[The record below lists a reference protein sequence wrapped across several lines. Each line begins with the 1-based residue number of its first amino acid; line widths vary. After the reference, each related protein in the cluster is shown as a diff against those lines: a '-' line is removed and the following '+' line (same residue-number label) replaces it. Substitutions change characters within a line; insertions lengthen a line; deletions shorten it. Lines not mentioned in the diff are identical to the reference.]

1 MLNEESN
8 TNFNIS
14 NNNENKSPICLCNN
28 NKSSKLNEG
37 KKYLINIINRGT
49 KEFIKSNYE

>member
-1 MLNEESN
+1 MFNEESN
-8 TNFNIS
+8 SNFNIS